1 MEYFQ
6 SDLFNKK
13 NEREQGH
20 RAWEDEHRW
29 TVRGNMD
36 YIYPY
41 SKTGHIRAGYQ
52 YFSYLEDGD
61 YSMQFWSPEKQE
73 FYWRDD
79 IYNTFYFQHGI
90 NSIYAIVGDSYKSF
104 DFQAGV
110 RGEHT
115 HRVLRSSIPG
125 KDREYNKFEF
135 FPSVHLG
142 YTFPKDHKLMASY
155 SRRITRPELFYGT
168 LYYLSRLLFGRNR

>member
-41 SKTGHIRAGYQ
+41 SKTGHIEAGYQ

-61 YSMQFWSPEKQE
+61 YSMQFWSPESRS
-73 FYWRDD
+73 F
-79 IYNTFYFQHGI
+79 IGGTISTILSISSIGI

-110 RGEHT
+110 RGEA
-115 HRVLRSSIPG
+115 
-125 KDREYNKFEF
+125 Y
-135 FPSVHLG
+135 
-142 YTFPKDHKLMASY
+142 ASCASQFH
-155 SRRITRPELFYGT
+155 SR
-168 LYYLSRLLFGRNR
+168 